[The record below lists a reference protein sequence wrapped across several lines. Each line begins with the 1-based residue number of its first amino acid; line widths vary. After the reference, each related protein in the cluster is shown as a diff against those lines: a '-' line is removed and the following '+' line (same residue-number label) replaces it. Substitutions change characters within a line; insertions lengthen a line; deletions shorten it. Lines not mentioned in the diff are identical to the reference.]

1 MGFMRATAGGPTFF
15 RAAVGSASQQAS
27 GAAAR
32 LGRVALSGYFLF
44 FFLEIPNII
53 RYADVVW

>member
-32 LGRVALSGYFLF
+32 LGRVALSGYFF
-44 FFLEIPNII
+44 FFSKFRILLGT
-53 RYADVVW
+53 RM